1 MAAGPGI
8 GDSEGVGE
16 ALAVVAAA
24 AAGGVVLRS
33 LGRRREPHPELSP
46 DGRRY
51 LAMAAGRP
59 APFPF
64 ALRWLLPALCSTSL
78 RRWRWCTALHLG
90 ALPPLVAY
98 WLWVEGTAA
107 VVCVAGGLMVC
118 GLPGVW
124 RLYLR
129 WPVLVDPAAMAWALA
144 SAVFAE
150 HRLWLPAVGAALIA
164 GSMKES
170 APLFA
175 ACYAWHPAAL
185 VGLVAPLVRAAT
197 TRWGDDVEGDDW
209 ILDHPILASRR
220 EHKGRW
226 FAPGLMLAP
235 WGMCLLAG
243 RRRPPGL
250 ADPGRDRGAGLRAGA
265 RGGEHR
271 PALPV
276 GVRAGHRGHRG
287 GRAGAV
293 GAGRPRPPP
302 AQPVGGRRPV
312 SVR

>member
-24 AAGGVVLRS
+24 AGGGVVLRA

-98 WLWVEGTAA
+98 WLWAEGTAA

-144 SAVFAE
+144 SAVFAQ

-235 WGMCLLAG
+235 WGMCLLAPVAG
-243 RRRPPGL
+243 VPLAWPILAVTAALAYGQVLVAVNTVRLYQWAFAPAIAATVAVVPERLVLAALALHLLNPWAGDGL
-250 ADPGRDRGAGLRAGA
+250 
-265 RGGEHR
+265 
-271 PALPV
+271 
-276 GVRAGHRGHRG
+276 
-287 GRAGAV
+287 
-293 GAGRPRPPP
+293 
-302 AQPVGGRRPV
+302 
-312 SVR
+312 